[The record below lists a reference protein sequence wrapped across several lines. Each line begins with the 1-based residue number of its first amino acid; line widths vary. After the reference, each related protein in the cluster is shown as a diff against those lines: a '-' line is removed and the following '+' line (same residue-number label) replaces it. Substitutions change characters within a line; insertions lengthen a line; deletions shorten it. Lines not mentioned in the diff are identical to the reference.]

1 MAFWHNHTATVL
13 LGCVNTGVSQESAKI
28 QDLPCTEG
36 SAKAREGGLLLGVRQ
51 HAFES
56 ARYNAHEDD
65 VLDTKKFVQNR
76 CSMSQSMFSRGSFDA
91 SKNRYNAFLD

>member
-1 MAFWHNHTATVL
+1 VL

-36 SAKAREGGLLLGVRQ
+36 SAKARGGGLLLGVRQ

-76 CSMSQSMFSRGSFDA
+76 CPCHNPCSLEGVSMPQRIGTTHF
-91 SKNRYNAFLD
+91 